1 MPWTQV
7 RRLGRIFRNFRESSD
22 WARRRSCRRAG
33 REGNSIGI
41 SGAVWSGA
49 RTHQSLR
56 EQERGGAIHAIDAR
70 LRGARQGGALRLRDE
85 PFAGK
90 YSRWL
95 AYRRHE
101 VGAPGEK
108 RGHASRKRGAG
119 LSAIF
124 VRAGISSAM

>member
-22 WARRRSCRRAG
+22 WARRRSCRRAR
-33 REGNSIGI
+33 REGNSFGI

-56 EQERGGAIHAIDAR
+56 EPERGGAIHAIDAR

-101 VGAPGEK
+101 IGGGGAKRQKVSRAPG
-108 RGHASRKRGAG
+108 GC
-119 LSAIF
+119 
-124 VRAGISSAM
+124 